1 MVQMVER
8 LPSQCEALNPKIQ
21 TPVPQKKKK
30 KEIQRKAGNSLQLQS
45 WLPGTEKK
53 LKPQTLCKS
62 WRNRMLV
69 LATGE
74 RVVQALNPVHEFG
87 VTTSPPAWQAS
98 YWRRNPFTLHLLEC

>member
-1 MVQMVER
+1 
-8 LPSQCEALNPKIQ
+8 
-21 TPVPQKKKK
+21 
-30 KEIQRKAGNSLQLQS
+30 
-45 WLPGTEKK
+45 
-53 LKPQTLCKS
+53 
-62 WRNRMLV
+62 MLV